1 VVAARRLATRSFRAE
16 RGLFLAEGPQSVRE
30 AATHP
35 AGISELYFTD
45 AAADRH
51 PEIIEAAR
59 AAGATLVPTTDE
71 VIASIS
77 DTVHPQG
84 MVAVCHRLD
93 STLSDALNPPPQLVV
108 LLAHVRDP
116 GNVGSVIRAA
126 DAAGADAVLVSDESV
141 DVYNPKAVRASVGSL
156 FHVPIVI
163 GLGIEG
169 ALEQCRAAGL
179 RILAADGT
187 GPLDLD
193 DEADSGALSV
203 PTCWIFGN
211 EAWGLPDDVR
221 SLADAVVRIPIHGRA
236 ESLNLSTAAAVCLYA
251 SARAHR
257 QMNQKRRTS
266 QTNEGSQL

>member
-1 VVAARRLATRSFRAE
+1 
-16 RGLFLAEGPQSVRE
+16 
-30 AATHP
+30 
-35 AGISELYFTD
+35 
-45 AAADRH
+45 
-51 PEIIEAAR
+51 
-59 AAGATLVPTTDE
+59 
-71 VIASIS
+71 
-77 DTVHPQG
+77 

-93 STLSDALNPPPQLVV
+93 TTLSDALSPSPRLVV

-156 FHVPIVI
+156 FHVPIVVGVAI
-163 GLGIEG
+163 GT
-169 ALEQCRAAGL
+169 ALEQCRTAGL
-179 RILAADGT
+179 RVLAADGT

-193 DEADSGALSV
+193 DEADSGALRT

-211 EAWGLPDDVR
+211 EAWGLPEDVR

-251 SARAHR
+251 SARA
-257 QMNQKRRTS
+257 QRRATETYES
-266 QTNEGSQL
+266 R